1 MQVLAPLAIQP
12 LLGKLSQPSVVKLL
26 TWPHLCDLRDK
37 VVAQD
42 RDGVALWASLLAAG
56 DYITTGERDEILA
69 MLAQTEEVPDPE
81 SKAMPTPMRSP
92 DGTPGAWRVENRNEK
107 FVVLWDERLSELGEF
122 ATASDA
128 AAAQQMWFDQHP
140 PVPA

>member
-42 RDGVALWASLLAAG
+42 RDGVGLWATLLAAG
-56 DYITTGERDEILA
+56 DYITAGERDEILA
-69 MLAQTEEVPDPE
+69 ALVEMVEVVPPE
-81 SKAMPTPMRSP
+81 PKIMPTPMRSP
-92 DGTPGAWRVENRNEK
+92 DGTPGAWRVEKRNEK
-107 FVVLWDERLSELGEF
+107 FVVLWNERLSELGEF
-122 ATASDA
+122 NTASDA
-128 AAAQQMWFDQHP
+128 AAAQQMWFDRHP